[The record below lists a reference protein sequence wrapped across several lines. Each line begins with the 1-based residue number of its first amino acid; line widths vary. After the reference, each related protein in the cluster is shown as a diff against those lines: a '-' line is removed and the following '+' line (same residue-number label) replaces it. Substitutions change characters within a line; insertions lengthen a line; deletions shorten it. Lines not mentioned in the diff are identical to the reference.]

1 MIKLLDLLR
10 ENVNPFYKDY
20 GNYLF
25 GGNASL
31 YGKVVEEDT
40 KEEIKI
46 QRLLGKWAVGFDVPK
61 LIPYL
66 EKLYTAKKYYPYIL
80 DPGNVSVWKGIG
92 VWNNESFINFVKITK
107 FVKYNNSNNTIDA
120 DLLVSTAYFDYQS
133 SFGAQSWSV
142 DMRIP
147 LSFSYDLDEGYSIF
161 TTTTTSSKFLFRPFI
176 IYTLPSKYSVNE
188 YLTQLSSK
196 EAVGEKEIIGLGNH
210 KVKAIIRKSYYDSII
225 NSNN

>member
-61 LIPYL
+61 LI
-66 EKLYTAKKYYPYIL
+66 A
-80 DPGNVSVWKGIG
+80 
-92 VWNNESFINFVKITK
+92 
-107 FVKYNNSNNTIDA
+107 
-120 DLLVSTAYFDYQS
+120 
-133 SFGAQSWSV
+133 
-142 DMRIP
+142 
-147 LSFSYDLDEGYSIF
+147 
-161 TTTTTSSKFLFRPFI
+161 
-176 IYTLPSKYSVNE
+176 
-188 YLTQLSSK
+188 
-196 EAVGEKEIIGLGNH
+196 
-210 KVKAIIRKSYYDSII
+210 
-225 NSNN
+225 

>member
-66 EKLYTAKKYYPYIL
+66 EKLYSAKKYYPYIL
-80 DPGNVSVWKGIG
+80 DPGNVRVWKGIG
-92 VWNNESFINFVKITK
+92 VWKNENFINFVKNTK
-107 FVKYNNSNNTIDA
+107 FVKYNDSPINA
-120 DLLVSTAYFDYQS
+120 ELLVSTTYFDYQP

-147 LSFSYDLDEGYSIF
+147 LLFSMDLEEGASIF

-225 NSNN
+225 NSSN